1 MNSSAKADNLSKR
14 FVQLTQNRYS
24 VREYSDKPVSQELLD
39 KVYEVSMKT
48 PSVCNRQAT
57 RIYQI
62 TDLNI
67 CSFQGH

>member
-57 RIYQI
+57 RIY
-62 TDLNI
+62 
-67 CSFQGH
+67 

>member
-57 RIYQI
+57 RIYQK
-62 TDLNI
+62 
-67 CSFQGH
+67 